1 MRMPRSVLFLILT
14 AACSSDDA
22 PGDGGPMPPGEAGP
36 IAEEA
41 DQCGPSV
48 EAGAGDA
55 WTTMKLVNDVTNP
68 DRPITH
74 IGADFVTGIHY
85 SSPDQGVIVTQDDGL
100 MNPRGGA
107 VFKANATAVTSIAF
121 GGDETGINH
130 MGTIDFTGLEKTPTG
145 YIAMAYASEV
155 IGSDDGGATFG
166 IKLNAP
172 AGRFSIDR
180 VLAFAVSATG
190 ATLIHDNGVIAT
202 SASAP
207 GPTSSYDD
215 VWKNSQGNAMCP
227 DGPRSTTVPITH
239 ASVYVSPGRTRIAY
253 TANPSST
260 PMVCKSIDGG
270 RSFTAQRLTVP
281 NVARP
286 TGVLF
291 PTKKVGI
298 AWYGSAN
305 TPAYIR
311 RTDDGGATWREVA
324 LPAAIATHNVDLP
337 GGYFAPDC
345 MHVWLAGFDLA
356 TSQALLL
363 ASSDAGATWS
373 VVPGVGDA
381 VAAANGDKLY
391 TVFALDTAHIW
402 VGGARGVIAH
412 N

>member
-22 PGDGGPMPPGEAGP
+22 PSGDGGLPDGNDKVV
-36 IAEEA
+36 EEA

-48 EAGAGDA
+48 EAGAGGT
-55 WTTMKLVNDVTNP
+55 WTTMKLVDDNTNP
-68 DRPITH
+68 DKPITH

-85 SSPDQGVIVTQDDGL
+85 SSRDQGVIVTQDDGL

-130 MGTIDFTGLEKTPTG
+130 LGTIDFTGLEKTPTG
-145 YIAMAYASEV
+145 YIAMAYASEI

-180 VLAFAVSATG
+180 VLAFGVSATG

-202 SASAP
+202 TAGAP
-207 GPTSSYDD
+207 GPTSSYED
-215 VWKNSQGNAMCP
+215 VWKNSLGNAMCP

-260 PMVCKSIDGG
+260 PMVCKSVDGG
-270 RSFTAQRLTVP
+270 RSFTAQPLTVP
-281 NVARP
+281 SVARP

-291 PTKKVGI
+291 PTQKIGV
-298 AWYGSAN
+298 AWYGAAN
-305 TPAYIR
+305 SPAYIR

-324 LPAAIATHNVDLP
+324 LPAAIASHNIELP
-337 GGYFAPDC
+337 AGYAAPDC
-345 MHVWLAGFDLA
+345 MHMWLAGFDQA
-356 TSQALLL
+356 TTQALLL
-363 ASSDAGATWS
+363 ASSDAGATWA
-373 VVPGVGDA
+373 VVPGVGAA
-381 VAAANGDKLY
+381 VTAANGDKLY
-391 TVFALDTAHIW
+391 SVFALDTAHIW